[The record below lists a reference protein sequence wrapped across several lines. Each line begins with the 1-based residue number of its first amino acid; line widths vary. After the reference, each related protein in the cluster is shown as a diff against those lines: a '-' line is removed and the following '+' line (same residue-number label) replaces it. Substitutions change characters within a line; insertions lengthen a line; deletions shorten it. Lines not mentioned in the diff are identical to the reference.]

1 MKYDDLSNEY
11 RKTKQE
17 INDYNMLVG
26 KSFQETSV
34 IRMFLDSLSEKLKK
48 MKRILKKDLEQ
59 HRINE
64 RDFNDTID
72 GFN

>member
-17 INDYNMLVG
+17 INDYNMLIG

-64 RDFNDTID
+64 GEFNDTID